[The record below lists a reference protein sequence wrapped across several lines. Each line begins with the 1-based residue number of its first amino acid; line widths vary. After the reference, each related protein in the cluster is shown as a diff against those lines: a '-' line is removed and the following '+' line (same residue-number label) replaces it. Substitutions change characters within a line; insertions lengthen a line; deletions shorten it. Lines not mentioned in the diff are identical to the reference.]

1 MKMKRILYAL
11 IFVFTLSLSAPAFAS
26 AAGITPAEID
36 KMAIDPQNWKLHRD
50 MTRDEIKPNPVI
62 DWHTELNKDGL
73 DVQTTYM
80 TAKGRKIH
88 GALILVEYLDRKFI
102 SGNPKGNDPLG
113 YKLFNTNLVGD
124 DGKKHGSYQANIS
137 KNAVTSILDYS
148 SKYPGGYA
156 ELPQFW
162 ADFLTVPNYND
173 HQKPINYGA
182 TVDAYWLENSYGKWG
197 AELVPHG
204 IFTVPYF
211 EFELMSSY
219 QNYTDVPPTFRYGTP
234 DQANPGTSGSGSTRS
249 NSVDNHA
256 CEVAKRGGVLNLLS
270 GETENPWGIPA
281 GTRGLRSSTPVNY
294 DDYDFYFLLHAG
306 YAESGAWQEFGQLQF
321 ATRQDVPWELGPGP
335 RLLKAEKF
343 FNDYPEWVPVYAA
356 RYENGWANYT
366 GEWRTDKHDGS
377 FAVLARVA
385 QYRSVAFWKET
396 LDKWRI
402 KYDSTHPSYNPS
414 ATFEFKLPQED
425 WDWANAYHGKSVYEG
440 ATNDNSIWDGLTD
453 YVGLP
458 HHRNTRYVDFTSW
471 EAAVGEWSHS
481 QSRSGGNNYGQTGG
495 TKTTIPGSCQAENSG
510 MATFAHEFGHIAS
523 ISDNY
528 GNPWERLANPATE
541 PWDIM
546 SRGSFGGP
554 FGDHARWTTMPIE
567 GGSVPT
573 LGTYHP
579 RNIWKYFDA
588 GDIYEIDIDK
598 LAERTPVVA
607 NVVGRNIPLNNTN
620 YPNLNVPKYNPDTG
634 LGFVKGI
641 RVNFNVS
648 ADTASSDQSVRTRGY
663 TNFHSMSATGTNT
676 DSASTFAK
684 HMALEVV
691 DQTGNDSFCH
701 DTGVLLS
708 RVYNLTNAGHTIVD
722 SHIYD
727 IAMTDYYLGGEPSI
741 YTIGHAT
748 QLADG
753 LFKVGKSMTDTGY
766 YKAIRDAADN
776 IVKAGSEWRWEARDG
791 RSISG
796 GDTVNEWRDE
806 ANKLHFY
813 VLEKKEDPAKY
824 GKLLSYKVGLRHD
837 DGESVNGK
845 LSLSVKPGGEATAV
859 DIGNYTKQTYLLTNT
874 GATGTDIVRVKL
886 AGKLSEGRFA
896 DETVDLTVRSNTT
909 PTPTLLSGTRSVP
922 KFFSEQNAVILNDL
936 YAVAPG
942 ETVEFDVYIKQT
954 DKDLMGN
961 LADLL
966 TVIVESESNSS
977 NRAELSVDGKTEGG
991 DDTIKDKI
999 KDKIDDLLDEA
1010 GCNAGYGL
1018 AFMVL
1023 ALVPVIFKKK

>member
-1 MKMKRILYAL
+1 MKVKRILYAL
-11 IFVFTLSLSAPAFAS
+11 IFVFTLSLFAPAFAT
-26 AAGITPAEID
+26 AAGITPADID
-36 KMAIDPQNWKLHRD
+36 KMAIDPQSWALHRD
-50 MTRDEIKPNPVI
+50 MTMNELKPNPVI
-62 DWHTELNKDGL
+62 DWYTELNKDGL
-73 DVQTTYM
+73 DIRTNLM

-88 GALILVEYLDRKFI
+88 GALILVEYLDRKFVT
-102 SGNPKGNDPLG
+102 GQAKGSDALG
-113 YKLFNTNLVGD
+113 YKLFNTNLIGD
-124 DGKKHGSYQANIS
+124 EGKKHGSYQPSIS
-137 KNAVTSILDYS
+137 KNAVTTILDYPA
-148 SKYPGGYA
+148 KYPGGY
-156 ELPQFW
+156 EDLPKFW
-162 ADFLTVPNYND
+162 ADYLAIPNYND
-173 HQKPINYGA
+173 PQKPINHGS
-182 TVDAYWLENSYGKWG
+182 TVDSFWLENSYGKWG
-197 AELVPHG
+197 AELETHG
-204 IFTVPYF
+204 IFTIPYF
-211 EFELMSSY
+211 EFELISSY
-219 QNYTDVPPTFRYGTP
+219 QNYTDVPPTFRYCTP
-234 DQANPGTSGSGSTRS
+234 DQTNPSTSGSGSTRS

-256 CEVAKRGGVLNLLS
+256 CEIAKRGGVFNLLS
-270 GETENPWGIPA
+270 GETENPWGIPT
-281 GTRGLRSSTPVNY
+281 GTRGLRTGAPVNY

-306 YAESGAWQEFGQLQF
+306 YAESGAWQEFGQLQYE
-321 ATRQDVPWELGPGP
+321 TRQDIPWELGPGP
-335 RLLKAEKF
+335 RLIKVEKF

-366 GEWRTDKHDGS
+366 SEWPANRHDGS
-377 FAVLARVA
+377 FAVLARIA

-402 KYDSTHPSYNPS
+402 KYDNTHPNYNPS

-425 WDWANAYHGKSVYEG
+425 WDWANAYHGKSAYEG

-471 EAAVGEWSHS
+471 EAAVSEWSHS
-481 QSRSGGNNYGQTGG
+481 TPRNAGTGYGQVTLSGR
-495 TKTTIPGSCQAENSG
+495 TSIPGSCQGENSTTG
-510 MATFAHEFGHIAS
+510 VFAHEFGHIAS

-546 SRGSFGGP
+546 SRGTFGGP
-554 FGDHARWTTMPIE
+554 YGDHARWTALPIE

-579 RNIWKYFDA
+579 RNIWHYFDA
-588 GDIYEIDIDK
+588 GDIYEVDIDK
-598 LAERTPVVA
+598 LAEKTPVVV
-607 NVVGRNIPLNNTN
+607 NVVGRNIPLTNTY
-620 YPNLNVPKYNPDTG
+620 YPNLNVPRYNPDTG
-634 LGFVKGI
+634 FGFVKAI
-641 RVNFNVS
+641 RLNFSVS
-648 ADTASSDQSVRTRGY
+648 SDVASSDQSIRGRGY
-663 TNFHSMSATGTNT
+663 TNFHSMTGTGTNA

-691 DQTGNDSFCH
+691 DQSGNDSFAH
-701 DTGVLLS
+701 DNGVLLT
-708 RVYNLTNAGHTIVD
+708 RVFNLTNAGHSIID
-722 SHIYD
+722 SHLYD
-727 IAMTDYYLGGEPSI
+727 IAMTDYFQGYEPSI

-776 IVKAGSEWRWEARDG
+776 IVKAGSEWRWEPRDG
-791 RSISG
+791 RPISG

-813 VLEKKEDPAKY
+813 VLDKKEDPAKY
-824 GKLLSYKVGLRHD
+824 GKLLSYKVGLRHE

-845 LSLSVKPGGEATAV
+845 LSITVKPGGEATAV
-859 DIGNYTKQTYLLTNT
+859 DVGNYTKQTYLLTNT
-874 GATGTDIVRVKL
+874 GAAATDIVRVKL
-886 AGKLSEGRFA
+886 SGKLAEGRFT

-936 YAVAPG
+936 YSVAPG

-954 DKDLMGN
+954 DKDLMWK
-961 LADLL
+961 LADQL
-966 TVIVESESNSS
+966 TVTAESESNSS
-977 NRAELSVDGKTEGG
+977 NRAEISVDGKTDGG
-991 DDTIKDKI
+991 DDSIKDKI

-1010 GCNAGYGL
+1010 GCNAVGFGAL
-1018 AFMVL
+1018 IFI
-1023 ALVPVIFKKK
+1023 LVPVIFKKK